1 MSFDGNPR
9 TIQMEYREFAVPP
22 LLGSHFLCFWT
33 QTARGSE
40 GKYVHRVLPDGC
52 IDIVLVN
59 DDPPVAVGPWTKSF
73 VIPLPVGTRI
83 LGARLH
89 PGRAPSLLGL
99 PATEILNQSV
109 PLLVISGG
117 LRKTR
122 FDRVF
127 DQPNAAARLSAL
139 AEALV
144 PSLKYAAPLDE
155 AVAASITWLGYHP
168 GARIEH
174 LSSCIGISNRQLQRR
189 FLSAVGYGPKMFQS
203 VLRFQRL
210 LKIAKGTGMQQSL
223 AELAAEA
230 GYADQAHMTRE
241 FRRFAG
247 VQPTALLHSAECT
260 LQMSDLF
267 NT

>member
-1 MSFDGNPR
+1 MEIP
-9 TIQMEYREFAVPP
+9 TQIQVEYREFAVPP
-22 LLGSHFLCFWT
+22 PVDSHFLCFWT
-33 QTARGSE
+33 QTASGAE
-40 GKYVHRVLPDGC
+40 GEYAHRVLPDGC
-52 IDIVLVN
+52 VDIILVN
-59 DDPPVAVGPWTKSF
+59 DDPPVVVGPWTESF
-73 VIPLPVGTRI
+73 VVRLPVGTRI

-89 PGRAPSLLGL
+89 PGRVPSLLGL

-109 PLLVISGG
+109 PILAVSGG

-127 DQPNAAARLSAL
+127 EQPNPATRLSAL

-144 PSLKYAAPLDE
+144 PSLKSAAPLDE
-155 AVAASITWLGYHP
+155 AVAASIRWLGYHP
-168 GARIEH
+168 DARIEH
-174 LSSCIGISNRQLQRR
+174 LSSSIGISNRQLQRR
-189 FLSAVGYGPKMFQS
+189 FLTAVGYPPKMFQS

-210 LKIAKGTGMQQSL
+210 LKLAKGAGSRQSL
-223 AELAAEA
+223 AELAAHA

-267 NT
+267 KT